1 MLLRRITKHVKAQN
15 WFAVGLDFVIV
26 VLGVFVGL
34 QVQDWNDSRKER
46 VEESVLMARLFEE
59 TRSLID
65 AHERELASLR
75 SRAEVLL
82 GVNPVLFSQ
91 APSRA
96 ITELECGR
104 ISGSHVYR
112 RPADELPVLDEILET
127 GRFDLLQDAGVKD
140 SLRAYLLLR
149 ERGRAYYEEAVNE
162 LFRLHSRF
170 PSLVIVRRLP
180 VTSDSNVS
188 WGGLSGDGYRWVPE
202 CDVDKIRTNAAF
214 LNEYVDNL
222 SRINTLIGFVAE
234 RQDHLLELKDTLADL
249 TARQG
254 RAPGLK

>member
-1 MLLRRITKHVKAQN
+1 VLLRRVIEHVKAQN

-46 VEESVLMARLFEE
+46 VEESVLMVRLFEE

-65 AHERELASLR
+65 AHEQELTSLR
-75 SRAEVLL
+75 SRAEVLI

-96 ITELECGR
+96 LTEL
-104 ISGSHVYR
+104 
-112 RPADELPVLDEILET
+112 
-127 GRFDLLQDAGVKD
+127 
-140 SLRAYLLLR
+140 

-170 PSLVIVRRLP
+170 PSLVIVSRLP
-180 VTSDSNVS
+180 VTSDSDIS
-188 WGGLSGDGYRWVPE
+188 WGGLSGGGYRWVPR
-202 CDVDKIRTNAAF
+202 CDVDKMRANAAF

-234 RQDHLLELKDTLADL
+234 RRDHLLELKDALAVL

>member
-26 VLGVFVGL
+26 VFGVFVGL

-46 VEESVLMARLFEE
+46 VEESLLMVRLFEE

-65 AHERELASLR
+65 AHDRELVSLR
-75 SRAEVLL
+75 SRAEVLI
-82 GVNPVLFSQ
+82 GANPVLFSQ

-96 ITELECGR
+96 LTELECGGV
-104 ISGSHVYR
+104 SASHVYR
-112 RPADELPVLDEILET
+112 RPADELPVLDEMLET

-140 SLRAYLLLR
+140 DLRAYLLLR
-149 ERGRAYYEEAVNE
+149 ERGRAYYKEAVNE

-170 PSLVIVRRLP
+170 PSLIIVRRLP
-180 VTSDSNVS
+180 VTSDSDIS
-188 WGGLSGDGYRWVPE
+188 WGGLSGNGYRWVPQ
-202 CDVDKIRTNAAF
+202 CDVDKMRANTAF

-222 SRINTLIGFVAE
+222 SRINTLTDFVAE
-234 RQDHLLELKDTLADL
+234 RRDHLLELEDTLADL
-249 TARQG
+249 TASKG
-254 RAPGLK
+254 RAY